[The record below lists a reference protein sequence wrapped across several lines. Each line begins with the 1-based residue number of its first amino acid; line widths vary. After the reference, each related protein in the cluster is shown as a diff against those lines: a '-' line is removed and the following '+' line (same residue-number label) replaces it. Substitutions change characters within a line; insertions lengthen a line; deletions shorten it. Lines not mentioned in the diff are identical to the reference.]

1 MIMNIFNPTTGS
13 AMSHYEESKKA
24 RRIAAIIYLLIMAVV
39 LAGTYLSEQE
49 KAEQKALQETTSA
62 P

>member
-1 MIMNIFNPTTGS
+1 
-13 AMSHYEESKKA
+13 MSHYEESKKA